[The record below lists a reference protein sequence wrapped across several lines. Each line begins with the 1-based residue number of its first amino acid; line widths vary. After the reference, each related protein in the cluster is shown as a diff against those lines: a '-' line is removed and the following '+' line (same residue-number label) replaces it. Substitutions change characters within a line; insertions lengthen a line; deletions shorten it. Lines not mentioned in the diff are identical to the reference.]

1 MTEDTDRPVTKDA
14 ELPSAGTRA
23 TEEAVLPV
31 EGGTSPPVGVP
42 PVGGGATP
50 RRRRQA
56 APGESRW
63 IAGIFLL
70 PAAVFLAAIVFYPL
84 VYTLI
89 RSLFND
95 GPSGEATTFA
105 GIGNYISIFTQQD
118 SLEAFKNNVIWVV
131 VVPALVTILGLI
143 FAVLTERIRWASAFK
158 IVVFTPMAISFLAA
172 GITWSLI
179 YNDQPSRGLANSVV
193 IGIHNTFSPSSS
205 FPELHPANT
214 TVLNGSGRKGYT
226 SVHAFAAGGAPA
238 LLPITGFSL
247 TSPPPNARP
256 AQQPGPAKDLHGV
269 LWNDFKLGG
278 GGKSG
283 RVDKGE
289 LGVPGLQVQAVRGG
303 NVVAK
308 TTTSANGTFSFPTLT
323 SGSYHLVL
331 PASDFAPAYGG
342 VSWLGKN
349 LITPAIIISYLWIYA
364 GFAMVLLAAGM
375 AAIPREALEAARI
388 DGATEW
394 QVFRR
399 VTAPLL
405 SPVLLVVFVT
415 MVINVLKIFDIVFVI
430 QQTAGGNAK
439 YANVLAVQ
447 LYTDYGNQNF
457 GAASAVGILLVILV
471 IPAMIFQVHNFR
483 KESR

>member
-1 MTEDTDRPVTKDA
+1 MTKDA
-14 ELPSAGTRA
+14 ELPPAGTG
-23 TEEAVLPV
+23 TEQSVLPV

-42 PVGGGATP
+42 PVGSRSTA
-50 RRRRQA
+50 RRRQA

-95 GPSGEATTFA
+95 GPSGAATTFA
-105 GIGNYISIFTQQD
+105 GLGNYVHIFTQSD

-179 YNDQPSRGLANSVV
+179 YTDTPSQGLGNSVV
-193 IGIHNTFSPSSS
+193 IGIHDVFSPSTSY
-205 FPELHPANT
+205 PELHPAGT
-214 TVLNGSGRKGYT
+214 SVLKGSGSKGYT
-226 SVHAFAAGGAPA
+226 SAKSFSAGSTA
-238 LLPITGFSL
+238 LLPITGMDL
-247 TSPPPNARP
+247 TSPPAGAKP
-256 AQQPGPAKDLHGV
+256 ATQAAGGSGLSGV

-278 GGKSG
+278 GGTAGKIDS
-283 RVDKGE
+283 GE
-289 LGVPGLQVQAVRGG
+289 LGVPGLQVQAVRNGT
-303 NVVAK
+303 VAG
-308 TTTSANGTFSFPTLT
+308 TTTTADNGSFSFPTLT

-331 PASDFAPAYGG
+331 PKGDFQPAFGG
-342 VSWLGKN
+342 ISWLGKN
-349 LITPAIIISYLWIYA
+349 FITPAIIIAYLWIYA

-405 SPVLLVVFVT
+405 SPVL
-415 MVINVLKIFDIVFVI
+415 
-430 QQTAGGNAK
+430 
-439 YANVLAVQ
+439 
-447 LYTDYGNQNF
+447 
-457 GAASAVGILLVILV
+457 
-471 IPAMIFQVHNFR
+471 
-483 KESR
+483 